1 MIDTASILVKA
12 GNGGNGSL
20 SFRRAKFMPK
30 GGPDGGDGGHGGS
43 IYFVGD
49 KDMNTLQLFMGKQRF
64 AATAG
69 GHGTD
74 NKKHGANGEDLEIKI
89 PLGCVITIEKDETV
103 KKPAHADKFTGK
115 DLAVIRNEVSSS
127 LQQRPGIDTTIE
139 PDEEGSE
146 VEDDARAQEEALDRV
161 EVQGPRVVGELLE
174 DGQRLC
180 IARGGKGGRGNVHF
194 KSSTNQTPM
203 FAEWGKYGQAFMVKL
218 ELKLLA
224 NVGLVG
230 FPNAGKS
237 SLLAA
242 LTKARPEIGN
252 YPFTTLS
259 PNLGVMLDETE
270 LRSLVL
276 ADIPGLIEGAGV
288 GKGLGHEFL
297 KHVERCSVL
306 LMVLAIDDAVLYDAE
321 KSVAEKAR
329 SLKDAYTI
337 LRKELESYHPDLLKK
352 PEIMCI
358 NKVDLYDDALR
369 KAIKKVFPQALY
381 ISAATHEGLDEL
393 KKVLFAFS

>member
-1 MIDTASILVKA
+1 MIDTAQIVVKA

-30 GGPDGGDGGHGGS
+30 GGPDGGDGGNGGS
-43 IYFVGD
+43 VYVVGD
-49 KDMNTLQLFMGKQRF
+49 KDMNTLQLFMGKQKF
-64 AATAG
+64 EATSG
-69 GHGTD
+69 GDGAD
-74 NKKHGANGEDLEIKI
+74 NKKHGANGKDLEIKI
-89 PLGCVITIEKDETV
+89 PLGCIITIEKDETKTPPNKS
-103 KKPAHADKFTGK
+103 KKYTAD
-115 DLAVIRNEVSSS
+115 DLADIRQEVVSA
-127 LQQRPGIDTTIE
+127 RVTPGVDTTIE

-146 VEDDARAQEEALDRV
+146 FEEDELPETPQQVVNEYPCV
-161 EVQGPRVVGELLE
+161 VSEVLE
-174 DGQRLC
+174 DGQRFC
-180 IARGGKGGRGNVHF
+180 IAKGGKGGRGNVHF

-203 FAEWGKYGQAFMVKL
+203 FAEWGKYGQTFVVKL

-237 SLLAA
+237 SLLAS

-259 PNLGVMLDETE
+259 PNLGVVLDESG

-276 ADIPGLIEGAGV
+276 ADIPGLIEGAGM

-297 KHVERCSVL
+297 KHVERCSLL
-306 LMVLAIDDAVLYDAE
+306 LMVLAIEDAMLYDAE
-321 KSVAEKAR
+321 KSAKEKAT
-329 SLKDAYTI
+329 SLKETYAI
-337 LRKELESYHPDLLKK
+337 LRKELGSYNEDLLKK
-352 PEIMCI
+352 PEVICI
-358 NKVDLYDDALR
+358 NKVDLYDEELR
-369 KAIKKVFPQALY
+369 KAITKVFPKALF

-393 KKVLFAFS
+393 KKVLFA